1 MDYMDERKITFY
13 KNHEEFFK
21 IKEKQRVILMT
32 TKASKVYSTFK
43 FKIDDTIL
51 FGRESAGVPEKIH
64 DLVNQKLKI
73 PMMNDKRSLNISSS
87 VAIILSENIKQN
99 KFVNYE

>member
-1 MDYMDERKITFY
+1 
-13 KNHEEFFK
+13 
-21 IKEKQRVILMT
+21 MT